1 MRSPSYSNSCIYKL
15 CCKDTSITDIYIG
28 STTNFRNRKHQH
40 KSRCTNINSIE
51 YTQSKYMFIRDT
63 GGWDNWDMI
72 LIEYVNCNTILELHK
87 KEREFIELLKPI
99 MNSNNPYNPL
109 TKMEYHKQYSKDKG
123 KIKCECGSEYDKIK
137 KGRHIKTKKHQNYL
151 KLTP

>member
-72 LIEYVNCNTILELHK
+72 LIEYVNCNTKLELHK
-87 KEREFIELLKPI
+87 KEREFMELLKPI
-99 MNSNNPYNPL
+99 MNSI
-109 TKMEYHKQYSKDKG
+109 H
-123 KIKCECGSEYDKIK
+123 
-137 KGRHIKTKKHQNYL
+137 
-151 KLTP
+151 